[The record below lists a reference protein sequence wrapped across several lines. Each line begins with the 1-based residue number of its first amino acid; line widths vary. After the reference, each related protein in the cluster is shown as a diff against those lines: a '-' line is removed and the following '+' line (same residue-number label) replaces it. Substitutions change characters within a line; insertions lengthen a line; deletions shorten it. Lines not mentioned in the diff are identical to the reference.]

1 MTNIESSNYKQKI
14 LGECLINAGLITSE
28 QLTTALYEQ
37 IFTGK
42 QLQEI
47 LIVHGWVEQ
56 QTIEFLMDNV
66 VFPNL
71 SIFDNKQFLK
81 SEYEKQSNH
90 FIKQNS
96 QTKNRYTDLANTAF
110 PLQKILVHLSPK
122 KTLQFLIVLIVGLCL
137 VSIAGQLTLYFL
149 PDYSSREFFAFL
161 FNVDEETNIPSLY
174 SAYALLVCSILLFL
188 IASAKKIA
196 GEAYISHWKS
206 LSFIFMALSL
216 DEFMSFHERLIE
228 PLQNSLNTS
237 GFLYY
242 AWVIPGTIFV
252 LIFLL
257 AFLRFITTLP
267 TKIKRLFII
276 AGTIYVSGA
285 IGMEMLGG
293 YYTNLYG
300 EKNIIYAILTTIE
313 EFLEMLGIVIFIY
326 ALMSYISTY
335 IKGISLNIIIN
346 HNQQTLNT

>member
-1 MTNIESSNYKQKI
+1 
-14 LGECLINAGLITSE
+14 
-28 QLTTALYEQ
+28 
-37 IFTGK
+37 
-42 QLQEI
+42 
-47 LIVHGWVEQ
+47 
-56 QTIEFLMDNV
+56 
-66 VFPNL
+66 
-71 SIFDNKQFLK
+71 
-81 SEYEKQSNH
+81 
-90 FIKQNS
+90 
-96 QTKNRYTDLANTAF
+96 
-110 PLQKILVHLSPK
+110 
-122 KTLQFLIVLIVGLCL
+122 
-137 VSIAGQLTLYFL
+137 
-149 PDYSSREFFAFL
+149 
-161 FNVDEETNIPSLY
+161 
-174 SAYALLVCSILLFL
+174 
-188 IASAKKIA
+188 
-196 GEAYISHWKS
+196 
-206 LSFIFMALSL
+206 MALSL